1 MADVIDIQTNLGVAE
16 TRSMMMMMMM
26 MRWEISKPRGSL
38 NYSRQSRPISLSPTM
53 PTEGQ
58 KFFQGDSFARSI
70 LANDPTI
77 HTVFF
82 NSV

>member
-1 MADVIDIQTNLGVAE
+1 MGNKQAARLAE
-16 TRSMMMMMMM
+16 LFTPKS
-26 MRWEISKPRGSL
+26 PYL
-38 NYSRQSRPISLSPTM
+38 PLFLSPTM

-70 LANDPTI
+70 LANDPTLHM
-77 HTVFF
+77 HTVFL

>member
-16 TRSMMMMMMM
+16 TRSMMMM

-70 LANDPTI
+70 LANDPTLHM
-77 HTVFF
+77 HTVFL